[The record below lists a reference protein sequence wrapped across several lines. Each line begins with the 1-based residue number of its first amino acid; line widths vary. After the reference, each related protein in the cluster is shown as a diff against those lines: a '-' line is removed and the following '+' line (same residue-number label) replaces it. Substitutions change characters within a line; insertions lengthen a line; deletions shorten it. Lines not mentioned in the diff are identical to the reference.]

1 MIRAWGVR
9 RIKGFTPLEKQRQV
23 LGVLLGLLGGRKSLI
38 PKMTTRRRSLTGFT
52 LVEIMVVIAV
62 IIVIASIGVPGIM
75 RQRVNAN
82 EAAAVA
88 ALKTLSAA
96 SVTYRATHSSY
107 PGSLTDLYDPEEAQY
122 IDSTLASGTR
132 QGYNFTLSG
141 DEDGFNATA
150 IPAKPNITGTRYFMI
165 DFYGVIRSSNSGP
178 ADENSPAI

>member
-1 MIRAWGVR
+1 MIRVLGVR
-9 RIKGFTPLEKQRQV
+9 RIK
-23 LGVLLGLLGGRKSLI
+23 
-38 PKMTTRRRSLTGFT
+38 GFT

-107 PGSLTDLYDPEEAQY
+107 PASLVDLYDPEGAQY

-165 DFYGVIRSSNSGP
+165 DFYGVIRSSASGP